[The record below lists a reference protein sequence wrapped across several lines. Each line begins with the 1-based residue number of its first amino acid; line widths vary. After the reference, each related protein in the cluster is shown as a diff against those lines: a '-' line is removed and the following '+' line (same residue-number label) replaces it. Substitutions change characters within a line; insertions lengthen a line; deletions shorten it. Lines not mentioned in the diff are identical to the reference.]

1 MCSIGVEDTTHVGGE
16 RNGQAHRQRV
26 EGAERPVGRRA
37 PDPGPQTLGQVL
49 ERLEGDTGWSRTT
62 VHTYLTRMMGKGL
75 VSADEHSPRRYS
87 AAVTLE
93 ECAAQE
99 ERSLMD
105 RAYGGSAGKLA
116 AAFLRSASLT
126 REERDELRK
135 LLDEM
140 EV

>member
-1 MCSIGVEDTTHVGGE
+1 MSKLTDSEWKVLSALWAG
-16 RNGQAHRQRV
+16 
-26 EGAERPVGRRA
+26 
-37 PDPGPQTLGQVL
+37 GPQTLGQVL
-49 ERLEGDTGWSRTT
+49 ERLAGETGWSRTT
-62 VHTYLTRMMGKGL
+62 VHTYLTRMMGKDL
-75 VSADEHSPRRYS
+75 VTADQHRPRRYT

-99 ERSLMD
+99 EKSLMD

>member
-1 MCSIGVEDTTHVGGE
+1 MAKLTDSEWKVLNALWAG
-16 RNGQAHRQRV
+16 
-26 EGAERPVGRRA
+26 
-37 PDPGPQTLGQVL
+37 GPQTLGQVL

-126 REERDELRK
+126 REERDELRR
-135 LLDEM
+135 LLDAM

>member
-1 MCSIGVEDTTHVGGE
+1 MAKLTDSEWKVLNALWAG
-16 RNGQAHRQRV
+16 
-26 EGAERPVGRRA
+26 
-37 PDPGPQTLGQVL
+37 GPQTLGQVL

-105 RAYGGSAGKLA
+105 RAYGQGGAGRA
-116 AAFLRSASLT
+116 AQAAG
-126 REERDELRK
+126 RDGGVVWKTSGWFSSRRRPPPWPPCSC
-135 LLDEM
+135 
-140 EV
+140 

>member
-1 MCSIGVEDTTHVGGE
+1 MAKLTDSEWKVLNALWAG
-16 RNGQAHRQRV
+16 
-26 EGAERPVGRRA
+26 
-37 PDPGPQTLGQVL
+37 GPQTLGQVL

-62 VHTYLTRMMGKGL
+62 VHT
-75 VSADEHSPRRYS
+75 YS

-126 REERDELRK
+126 REERDELRR

>member
-1 MCSIGVEDTTHVGGE
+1 MSKLTDSEWKVLNALWAG
-16 RNGQAHRQRV
+16 
-26 EGAERPVGRRA
+26 
-37 PDPGPQTLGQVL
+37 GPQTLGQVL

-116 AAFLRSASLT
+116 AAFPGKLAAAFLRSASLT
-126 REERDELRK
+126 REERDELRR

>member
-1 MCSIGVEDTTHVGGE
+1 MSGE
-16 RNGQAHRQRV
+16 NTKNNVNEAPEQELSVILRV
-26 EGAERPVGRRA
+26 RREKLVDLRSAGRASGFGREMGAAGAAVLGAVKSWRDSPLRSPA
-37 PDPGPQTLGQVL
+37 PL
-49 ERLEGDTGWSRTT
+49 
-62 VHTYLTRMMGKGL
+62 
-75 VSADEHSPRRYS
+75 RRYS

-99 ERSLMD
+99 VRSLMD

>member
-1 MCSIGVEDTTHVGGE
+1 MAKLTDSEWKVLNALWAG
-16 RNGQAHRQRV
+16 
-26 EGAERPVGRRA
+26 
-37 PDPGPQTLGQVL
+37 GPQTLGQVL

-105 RAYGGSAGKLA
+105 RAYGGRRLSPLRLPHPGGAGRA
-116 AAFLRSASLT
+116 AQAAG
-126 REERDELRK
+126 RDGGVVWKTSGWFSSRRRPPP
-135 LLDEM
+135 
-140 EV
+140 

>member
-1 MCSIGVEDTTHVGGE
+1 MAKLTDSEWKVLNALWAG
-16 RNGQAHRQRV
+16 
-26 EGAERPVGRRA
+26 
-37 PDPGPQTLGQVL
+37 GPQTLGQVL

-62 VHTYLTRMMGKGL
+62 VHTYLTRMEGKGL

-87 AAVTLE
+87 AAATLE

-126 REERDELRK
+126 REERDELRR

>member
-1 MCSIGVEDTTHVGGE
+1 MAKLTDSEWKVLNALWAG
-16 RNGQAHRQRV
+16 
-26 EGAERPVGRRA
+26 
-37 PDPGPQTLGQVL
+37 GPQHLAQ
-49 ERLEGDTGWSRTT
+49 
-62 VHTYLTRMMGKGL
+62 GL
-75 VSADEHSPRRYS
+75 VSADEHSPRHS

>member
-1 MCSIGVEDTTHVGGE
+1 MSKLTDSEWKVLNALWAG
-16 RNGQAHRQRV
+16 
-26 EGAERPVGRRA
+26 
-37 PDPGPQTLGQVL
+37 GPQTLGQVL

-126 REERDELRK
+126 REERDELRR
-135 LLDEM
+135 LLDGHGG
-140 EV
+140 VAWKTSGCFSSRRRPPP

>member
-1 MCSIGVEDTTHVGGE
+1 MTGV
-16 RNGQAHRQRV
+16 
-26 EGAERPVGRRA
+26 
-37 PDPGPQTLGQVL
+37 QTCALPI
-49 ERLEGDTGWSRTT
+49 
-62 VHTYLTRMMGKGL
+62 LTRMMGKGL

-126 REERDELRK
+126 REGRDELRK

>member
-1 MCSIGVEDTTHVGGE
+1 MPKLTDSEWKVL
-16 RNGQAHRQRV
+16 QALWA
-26 EGAERPVGRRA
+26 GDG
-37 PDPGPQTLGQVL
+37 QTLGQVL

-62 VHTYLTRMMGKGL
+62 AHTYLTRMMAKGL
-75 VSADEHSPRRYS
+75 VEADGQSPRRYS

-93 ECAAQE
+93 ESAAQE
-99 ERSLMD
+99 EQSLME

-116 AAFLRSASLT
+116 AAFLRSATLT
-126 REERDELRK
+126 REERDELRR